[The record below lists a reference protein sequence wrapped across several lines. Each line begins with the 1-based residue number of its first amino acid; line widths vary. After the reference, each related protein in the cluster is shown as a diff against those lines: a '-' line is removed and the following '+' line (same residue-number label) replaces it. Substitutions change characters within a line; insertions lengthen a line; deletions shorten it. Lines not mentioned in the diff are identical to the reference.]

1 LDEQKVT
8 LKGKGMENLVI
19 AAILAAMIHGHITG
33 GEKHEKQEIVKD
45 DINWE
50 LAGNFRTE
58 STPNNVQWV
67 IITDE

>member
-1 LDEQKVT
+1 
-8 LKGKGMENLVI
+8 MENIII
-19 AAILAAMIHGHITG
+19 AAMLAAMIHGHVTG
-33 GEKHEKQEIVKD
+33 CEKQEVVKD

>member
-1 LDEQKVT
+1 LDEQKVI

-45 DINWE
+45 DINWD

>member
-1 LDEQKVT
+1 
-8 LKGKGMENLVI
+8 MENIMI
-19 AAILAAMIHGHITG
+19 AAILAAMIHGHVTG
-33 GEKHEKQEIVKD
+33 GEKQEAVKD

-58 STPNNVQWV
+58 STPNTVQWV

>member
-1 LDEQKVT
+1 
-8 LKGKGMENLVI
+8 MENLIIV
-19 AAILAAMIHGHITG
+19 AMLAAMIHGHVTG
-33 GEKHEKQEIVKD
+33 GEKQEVVKD

>member
-1 LDEQKVT
+1 
-8 LKGKGMENLVI
+8 MENIII
-19 AAILAAMIHGHITG
+19 AAMLAAMIHGHVTG
-33 GEKHEKQEIVKD
+33 DEKQETVKD

-58 STPNNVQWV
+58 STPNTVQWV

>member
-1 LDEQKVT
+1 
-8 LKGKGMENLVI
+8 MENIII
-19 AAILAAMIHGHITG
+19 AAMLAAMIHGHVTG
-33 GEKHEKQEIVKD
+33 GEKQEVVKD

-58 STPNNVQWV
+58 STPNTVQWI